1 MHSIYIS
8 ISLQTWML
16 YSDSICEIAG
26 FAKVLIFPSKH
37 GFCVRNIKSS
47 THIRRDSLTS
57 SSGGSIKLHCFIS
70 FYKEHFFFSLQKQF
84 SCSSYNIFI
93 LYLCFN
99 LLHCFSNIPPLLS
112 KIPICEV
119 YCDCQFG
126 GIYNISK
133 KSPGLSI
140 SGFSDRFKQ
149 DGKTKS
155 ECG

>member
-16 YSDSICEIAG
+16 YSVSICEIAG
-26 FAKVLIFPSKH
+26 FAKVLIFSSKYS
-37 GFCVRNIKSS
+37 FCVRNIKSS

-93 LYLCFN
+93 YIYVLTYYIVSRTFHLCYLRFRSVRFIVIVSLVGFTTFLRN
-99 LLHCFSNIPPLLS
+99 LQAYL
-112 KIPICEV
+112 
-119 YCDCQFG
+119 
-126 GIYNISK
+126 
-133 KSPGLSI
+133 
-140 SGFSDRFKQ
+140 
-149 DGKTKS
+149 
-155 ECG
+155 